1 MKRIKIAKE
10 GPELSN
16 ICYGVWRIADRS
28 EDQTPQAI
36 RKKIDLCLE
45 HGVTTFDHADIY
57 GDYSCETLF
66 GNVLAESPQLRSQ
79 MEIVTKAGIKLISE
93 KHPEHQVK
101 YYDTSRK
108 HLQNSVEKSL
118 KNLRTDYLDLFLIH
132 RPDPFMDVEET
143 SETLNNLVK
152 SGKVKHIGVSNF
164 SPSQFQLLDSYMD
177 KPLVTNQ
184 IELSPVEMTP
194 FQNGTIDQ
202 CQRLKMAPMAWSPL
216 AGGRI
221 FTEKSDKIDRLR
233 KKLQEIGKRHSIGIA
248 ETAIAWL
255 LCHPAKILPVI
266 GSNNPERIAK
276 MFKATE
282 VSLNRQEWF
291 EIWEAS
297 AGHEVP

>member
-118 KNLRTDYLDLFLIH
+118 KNLRIPKKYCPQ
-132 RPDPFMDVEET
+132 RPPMT
-143 SETLNNLVK
+143 SL
-152 SGKVKHIGVSNF
+152 
-164 SPSQFQLLDSYMD
+164 
-177 KPLVTNQ
+177 
-184 IELSPVEMTP
+184 
-194 FQNGTIDQ
+194 
-202 CQRLKMAPMAWSPL
+202 
-216 AGGRI
+216 
-221 FTEKSDKIDRLR
+221 
-233 KKLQEIGKRHSIGIA
+233 
-248 ETAIAWL
+248 
-255 LCHPAKILPVI
+255 
-266 GSNNPERIAK
+266 
-276 MFKATE
+276 
-282 VSLNRQEWF
+282 
-291 EIWEAS
+291 
-297 AGHEVP
+297 